1 MIAYLLLRIA
11 ARLNRVTM
19 LPLRFAEL
27 VAQRLF
33 MRQPIADIHKPPP
46 VNPAKPKPR
55 CSPDQL
61 AFVYG

>member
-1 MIAYLLLRIA
+1 LRIA
-11 ARLNRVTM
+11 AHLNRVTM

-27 VAQRLF
+27 VSQRLF
-33 MRQPIADIHKPPP
+33 MRQPIVAIHKPPP

-55 CSPDQL
+55 FSPNQL